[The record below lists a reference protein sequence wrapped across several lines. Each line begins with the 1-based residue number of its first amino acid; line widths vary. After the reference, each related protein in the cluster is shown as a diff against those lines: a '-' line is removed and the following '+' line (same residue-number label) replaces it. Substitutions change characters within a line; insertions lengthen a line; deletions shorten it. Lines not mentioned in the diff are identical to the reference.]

1 MTSQQPAPPATSP
14 SAVRT
19 WHVAVAEPYGW
30 LEGGNDDDW
39 VKSLEALRDQLV
51 RLGKSGC
58 FFTRRY
64 FKHFTLNAAILSGD
78 KQSITNVLL
87 GGAVEVPG
95 DA

>member
-1 MTSQQPAPPATSP
+1 M
-14 SAVRT
+14 AV
-19 WHVAVAEPYGW
+19 VEPYGW

-39 VKSLEALRDQLV
+39 VESLEALRDQMV
-51 RLGKSGC
+51 RLGKKGC

-64 FKHFTLNAAILSGD
+64 FNNFTLNAATLSED
-78 KQSITNVLL
+78 NKSITQVLL

>member
-1 MTSQQPAPPATSP
+1 M
-14 SAVRT
+14 
-19 WHVAVAEPYGW
+19 AVAEPYGW
-30 LEGGNDDDW
+30 HEGGSDDDW
-39 VKSLEALRDQLV
+39 VDSYEALRDQLV

-78 KQSITNVLL
+78 KQSISQVLL
-87 GGAVEVPG
+87 GAAVEVPG